1 MPETTHPPE
10 IFTHPWA
17 EAWCRAIHDSDA
29 YRRAAAGWE
38 GAIAVV
44 MTPDPEMGVAAE
56 RAVFLDLAGG
66 DCRGG
71 RRAHE
76 GDLEKALFVLRAT
89 PAVWKRVLGRE
100 IEPIWGLMSG
110 KIELAQGSI
119 AKLIPYAKAAK
130 EMVESA
136 AGLDAT
142 FPAGW
147 RREEPSP

>member
-10 IFTHPWA
+10 IFTDPWA
-17 EAWCRAIHDSDA
+17 TAWCRAIHASDD

-38 GAIAVV
+38 GAVAVV
-44 MTPDPEMGVAAE
+44 MTPDPAMGIGGE
-56 RAVFLDLAGG
+56 RAVFLDLSDG

-71 RRAHE
+71 RTAGD
-76 GDLEKALFVLRAT
+76 GDLENALFVLRAS

-119 AKLIPYAKAAK
+119 AKLIPYAGAAK
-130 EMVESA
+130 EMVECA
-136 AGLDAT
+136 ADLEAS
-142 FPAGW
+142 FPDGW
-147 RREEPSP
+147 SSEEPSR